1 MLTELTKASS
11 GLKRV
16 DTVNVLVSLTQLWEQ
31 EPRVPEYLNRLRDGQ
46 KKAKRTGLPF
56 SDYLLTAIASSLL
69 LKANSFPKD
78 LPKWDGK
85 ISKDQTLQ
93 AWGDYFLPLHKA
105 LEQESRLVTGCSD
118 AFGSA
123 HSATLI
129 HNITPSATAVK
140 PGSKSVGT
148 PASFM
153 EQFYGPFEALS
164 AAA

>member
-1 MLTELTKASS
+1 M
-11 GLKRV
+11 
-16 DTVNVLVSLTQLWEQ
+16 
-31 EPRVPEYLNRLRDGQ
+31 
-46 KKAKRTGLPF
+46 
-56 SDYLLTAIASSLL
+56 L
-69 LKANSFPKD
+69 LKANPPPKNR
-78 LPKWDGK
+78 PKWDGK
-85 ISKDQTLQ
+85 IPEDQILQ
-93 AWGDYFLPLHKA
+93 AWEDYFLPLQKS
-105 LEQESRLVTGCSD
+105 LERELRLVTDRGD